1 MHVIVLGAGI
11 AGSLIA
17 QKLARAGTST
27 STYQITLIDQASGPA
42 TQTSDH
48 QLALVH
54 PQVNKKSTKLQRFT
68 QIANRLVWQNFQSGI
83 RYSGVYQPIV
93 KEDWVNS
100 EKLSELLLTLGF
112 DQSEIE
118 PIESKIALE
127 KFNIDQ
133 PGLWFNTAGIYD
145 LKKLSSQAVETLTHH
160 EMMWGEKITRIQ
172 KNNNLWELFND
183 KNEKI
188 CEGDAL
194 VLACNY
200 QTKEL
205 LATIDID
212 LPLRPVRGQLSR
224 FLIPM
229 ESEVGKRLPWTA
241 MRGDGYCSPSKEW
254 DAENWLWEVGSS
266 YDEDIDDLRPS
277 KESAGTN
284 LKKGLAL
291 LGVVER
297 PELRFGEES
306 NFVGIRSASKDRLPL
321 IGPVTG
327 QRGLFL
333 ATAYGSRG
341 LIWATLG
348 AELINAYLATFLAG
362 ADFLAAGFLTGAF
375 AGEDLTALEAEL
387 SSAVSPSRFLAG
399 ALGARTSN
407 SKPTFPSGFKAK

>member
-17 QKLARAGTST
+17 QKLARTS
-27 STYQITLIDQASGPA
+27 SYQITLIDQANGPA

-68 QIANRLVWQNFQSGI
+68 QVANRLVWQNFQSSI
-83 RYSGVYQPIV
+83 RYSGVYQPML
-93 KEDWVNS
+93 KEDWLNRNIQ
-100 EKLSELLLTLGF
+100 SELILTLGF
-112 DQSEIE
+112 DFSEIE
-118 PIESKIALE
+118 PLDSKSALE
-127 KFNIDQ
+127 KLNIDR

-145 LKKLSSQAVETLTHH
+145 LKKLSRQAIETMTQH
-160 EMMWGEKITRIQ
+160 EMIWGEKITRIQ
-172 KNNNLWELFND
+172 KNNDSWELYND
-183 KNEKI
+183 KNEKV
-188 CEGDAL
+188 CTGDAL

-205 LATIDID
+205 LATMEVD

-224 FLIPM
+224 FIIPK
-229 ESEVGKRLPWTA
+229 ESEVGKHLPRSA
-241 MRGDGYCSPSKEW
+241 LRGDGYCSPAKEW
-254 DAENWLWEVGSS
+254 DPAHWLWEVGSS
-266 YDEDIDDLRPS
+266 YDEDIDDLKPTN
-277 KESAGTN
+277 ESASAN
-284 LKKGLAL
+284 QKKGLAL
-291 LGVVER
+291 LGLEER
-297 PELRFGEES
+297 PELSIREES

-321 IGPVTG
+321 IGPVSG

-348 AELINAYLATFLAG
+348 AELIQAYLATFLAG

-375 AGEDLTALEAEL
+375 AGEDLTTLEAEL
-387 SSAVSPSRFLAG
+387 SSAVSPSRFFAG
-399 ALGARTSN
+399 ALGARASN
-407 SKPTFPSGFKAK
+407 SKPTFPSGFKAR

>member
-17 QKLARAGTST
+17 QKLARTNS
-27 STYQITLIDQASGPA
+27 YQITLVDQANGPA

-68 QIANRLVWQNFQSGI
+68 QIANRLVWKNFQSSI
-83 RYSGVYQPIV
+83 RYSGVYQPIP
-93 KEDWVNS
+93 KEDWINC
-100 EKLSELLLTLGF
+100 ETLSELMLTLGF
-112 DQSEIE
+112 NQVEIE
-118 PIESKIALE
+118 PLESKAALE
-127 KFNIDQ
+127 KINIDR
-133 PGLWFNTAGIYD
+133 PGLWFNTSGIYD
-145 LKKLSSQAVETLTHH
+145 LKKLAGKAIETLTHH
-160 EMMWGEKITRIQ
+160 EIIWGQKVVRIQ
-172 KNNNLWELFND
+172 KNNDVWELFSS

-188 CEGDAL
+188 CYGDAL
-194 VLACNY
+194 VLTCNY

-205 LATIDID
+205 LESIEVD

-224 FLIPM
+224 FLIPK
-229 ESEVGKRLPWTA
+229 ESDVGKHLPWSA
-241 MRGDGYCSPSKEW
+241 MRGDGYCSPAKEW
-254 DAENWLWEVGSS
+254 DSENWLWEVGSS
-266 YDEDIDDLRPS
+266 YDEDIDDLKPS
-277 KESAGTN
+277 KESASAN

-291 LGVVER
+291 LGIEEGAKHNFR
-297 PELRFGEES
+297 EES

-321 IGPVTG
+321 IGPVKG
-327 QRGLFL
+327 QSGLFL

-348 AELINAYLATFLAG
+348 AELIEAYLATFLAG

-375 AGEDLTALEAEL
+375 AGEDLTVLEAEL
-387 SSAVSPSRFLAG
+387 SSAVSPSRFFAG

-407 SKPTFPSGFKAK
+407 SKPTFPAASKAR

>member
-17 QKLARAGTST
+17 QKLARKS
-27 STYQITLIDQASGPA
+27 SYQITLIDQAVGPA

-68 QIANRLVWQNFQSGI
+68 QIANRLVWQNFQSSI
-83 RYSGVYQPIV
+83 RYSGVYQPIL
-93 KEDWVNS
+93 KEDWINS
-100 EKLSELLLTLGF
+100 EKLSELILTLGF
-112 DQSEIE
+112 NQSEIE

-145 LKKLSSQAVETLTHH
+145 LKKLSTQAVETLTHH
-160 EMMWGEKITRIQ
+160 EMMWGEKVTRIQ

-188 CEGDAL
+188 CTGDAL

-205 LATIDID
+205 LATIDVE

-224 FLIPM
+224 FLIPKD
-229 ESEVGKRLPWTA
+229 SEVGKHLPWSA

-254 DAENWLWEVGSS
+254 DAETWLWEVGSS

-277 KESAGTN
+277 KESANTN
-284 LKKGLAL
+284 QKKGLAL
-291 LGVVER
+291 LGMVER
-297 PELRFGEES
+297 PELSFREES

-348 AELINAYLATFLAG
+348 AELIHAYLDTFLAG

-399 ALGARTSN
+399 ALGARASN
-407 SKPTFPSGFKAK
+407 SKPTFPSGFKAR